1 LHRWREGEHF
11 APVNVRFFHR
21 LLAGLCGLV
30 LAARMAGADAGVP
43 SFAVRVWETGDGLP
57 ANTIISMTQSRDGHL
72 WLGTLYGLVKFDG
85 IRFTVFDEGN
95 TPGLGDSRIVHLFE
109 DSTGT
114 LWIGTETGGTLMMR
128 HGLVMTPEGLPAGG
142 AERRLIAA
150 CEDADGAVWLANANG
165 ELWRHKGS
173 RFTPFVLGGPE
184 AGRPVA
190 LMRET
195 NGPVWLGTDRRQYAI
210 GEVGAE
216 GSLELPVREELAAGA
231 AKFLIPG
238 RRDGFWRLTGSGIQH
253 WTTNHLDRDYGG
265 YPWPQTIQPTSATE
279 DEDGSLIVGTL
290 GTGVFVISREG
301 RVSSL
306 NTSKGLS
313 HNFVLSLLVDREG
326 TLWVGTDSGGLNRV
340 RRQQFAMM
348 EETRGWAVQS
358 VCVGH
363 DGVIWIASNSDRLG
377 RFKDGAIKR
386 FGFLD
391 LPTRNN
397 SIRTVFV
404 DRAGGAWV
412 GARESGLLRLSN
424 EQFKPV
430 PPEENS
436 PRSDVQAIFQDRAG
450 TMWFGTATELASWNG
465 REWKRFTTADGLTSD
480 HITALAEDARG
491 ALWIGTRRGG
501 VNVLRDGK
509 FTAHRKADGLP
520 GDDISCLWVD
530 AQGVVWAGTFGN
542 GLGRFENGRWTRVTV
557 REGLASNNIGFILDD
572 GENLWLGSNS
582 GVMRLLKKAL
592 AELAAGTVKSVY
604 CRTYGKAEG
613 LPTFE
618 CASGSQPGAWR
629 GADGKLW
636 FATIKGVVS
645 VDPARLRLNT
655 NPPPVTVEAALVDD
669 VAVRPDADATI
680 TMRPG
685 DERLEFRYSSLNL
698 GAPELAR
705 FRFRLEGYE
714 KDWTPA
720 GNVRVARYSKL
731 SPGRYNF
738 HVTACNEDGVWN
750 ETGSTL
756 GVIVQ
761 PPFWRTWW
769 FLGAA
774 AVCVFGLTA
783 GIVHYI
789 STQKLQRQLA
799 TMRQQEALEKER
811 ARIARDIHD
820 QVGAS
825 LTQVALLGELVEVD
839 KDLPDEVSGHAKQI
853 TQAARE
859 TTRALDEIVWTV
871 NPANDTLEGLVNYV
885 CKHAQDYLAVAGLR
899 YRLEFPEP
907 VPALTITP
915 EVRHNVFLA
924 SKEAVTNIVRHAKGT
939 SAWLRLRVGP
949 ASFTFEIE
957 DNGPGI
963 ANPDAPSVRNGLKN
977 MRRRMEDVGGRCEF
991 LRGAEGGLLVRLT
1004 VPVAASKVAAT

>member
-1 LHRWREGEHF
+1 MHRWREGKDF
-11 APVNVRFFHR
+11 APVNVRPFHHLAAA
-21 LLAGLCGLV
+21 LLALALV
-30 LAARMAGADAGVP
+30 ARGFAAAPAAP
-43 SFAVRVWETGDGLP
+43 AQSYAVRVWETGDGLP

-109 DSTGT
+109 DSSGT
-114 LWIGTETGGTLMMR
+114 LWIGTESGGTLMMR
-128 HGLVMTPEGLPAGG
+128 NGLVMSPEGLPAGG
-142 AERRLIAA
+142 AERRLVSA

-165 ELWRHKGS
+165 ELWRFKNS
-173 RFTPFVLGGPE
+173 RFTPFVLGGTD

-210 GEVGAE
+210 GEVGAD
-216 GSLELPVREELAAGA
+216 GSLELPVREEL
-231 AKFLIPG
+231 PG
-238 RRDGFWRLTGSGIQH
+238 GRVELLVPGKRGGYWRLGEGRVQH
-253 WTTNHLDRDYGG
+253 WTTNRLDRDYGG
-265 YPWPQTIQPTSATE
+265 YPWQLPASCACE
-279 DEDGSLIVGTL
+279 DEDGSLLIGTL
-290 GTGVFVISREG
+290 GAGAFRVARDGKIST
-301 RVSSL
+301 L

-313 HNFVLSLLVDREG
+313 HNFVLALLLDREG

-340 RRQQFAMM
+340 QRQQFLTV

-358 VCVGH
+358 ICEDREG
-363 DGVIWIASNSDRLG
+363 GIWIASNSDLLARLQG
-377 RFKDGAIKR
+377 DALRR
-386 FGFLD
+386 FGAADGLAT
-391 LPTRNN
+391 LNR
-397 SIRTVFV
+397 SIKSVFV
-404 DRAGGAWV
+404 DREGVAWI
-412 GARESGLLRLSN
+412 GTRGSGLFRMSG
-424 EQFKPV
+424 ERFFPDRAEGV
-430 PPEENS
+430 I
-436 PRSDVQAIFQDRAG
+436 RSDVQAMFQDRAG
-450 TMWFGTATELASWNG
+450 SIWFGTATELGAWNT

-480 HITALAEDARG
+480 NITALAEDAQG
-491 ALWIGTRRGG
+491 TLWVGTRRGG
-501 VNVLRDGK
+501 INVLRGGK
-509 FTAHRKADGLP
+509 FTAQRKADGLP

-542 GLGRFENGRWTRVTV
+542 GLGRFENGRWTRISV
-557 REGLASNNIGFILDD
+557 REGLVSNNISFILDD
-572 GENLWLGSNS
+572 GENLWLGSNA
-582 GVMRLLKKAL
+582 GVMRLLKRAL
-592 AELAAGTVKSVY
+592 AEFAAGAVKSVY
-604 CRTYGKAEG
+604 CRAYGKAEG

-629 GADGKLW
+629 GASGKLW

-645 VDPARLRLNT
+645 LNPKRLRLNT
-655 NPPPVTVEAALVDD
+655 NPPPVTIEAALVDD
-669 VAVRPDADATI
+669 VTARPGVDGAI
-680 TMRPG
+680 TMQPG

-705 FRFRLEGYE
+705 FRFRLENYE
-714 KDWTPA
+714 KDWTEA
-720 GNVRVARYSKL
+720 GNSRVARYTKL
-731 SPGRYNF
+731 SPGRYTF
-738 HVTACNEDGVWN
+738 HVSACNEDGVWN
-750 ETGSTL
+750 ETGSAL

-783 GIVHYI
+783 GIVHFI

-799 TMRQQEALEKER
+799 SMRQQEALEKER

-839 KDLPDEVSGHAKQI
+839 KDLPEEVSGHAKQI
-853 TQAARE
+853 TQTARE
-859 TTRALDEIVWTV
+859 TTHALDEIVWTV
-871 NPANDTLEGLVNYV
+871 NPANDTLEGLVNYI

-907 VPALTITP
+907 VPPLTITP

-949 ASFTFEIE
+949 ASFSFEIE

-963 ANPDAPSVRNGLKN
+963 ADPNAPSVRNGLKN
-977 MRRRMEDVGGRCEF
+977 MRKRLEDVGGRCEF

-1004 VPVAASKVAAT
+1004 VPMAASKVVGK